1 MTLRAFLIVVIPLLS
16 FATIILFGRLS
27 RLRGICDRIAI
38 AAIAISFILSYG
50 IYRQAMS
57 AYDMGEPFLHLTAAP
72 FEWLTFDHPEAA
84 DQQVSWKIG
93 FWVDSMTAMM
103 LMVVTIVSL
112 LVHIFSLGY
121 MKGEENYNR
130 FFAYLSL
137 FSFSMLLL
145 VLTDNLIILYCC
157 WELVG
162 ISSFLL
168 IGFYVNRESAAAA
181 AKKAFVTN
189 RVGDLGFAIGL
200 FLIYSHFHT
209 FSFREVFERV
219 QAGEMSSLKLTITS
233 LFLFCGAVGKS
244 AQFPLHIWLP
254 DAMEGP
260 TPVSALIHA
269 ATMVAA
275 GVYMVARLYPVFTP
289 DSLLV
294 VAYLGTFTALMAAT
308 IAVTQFDIK
317 RVLAYSTLSQL
328 GYMMAGLGAGAF
340 TASMFHL
347 TTHAF
352 FKALLFLCSGSVILA
367 LHHEQDMR
375 RMGGLWK
382 KTPITFLAML
392 TGCLAIS
399 GIPFFSGFYS
409 KDMILAGALEFGMR
423 HPQHMLLFLAL
434 LVTAGLTAFYMFRL
448 LFMTFTGTPRDP
460 HAYAHAHE
468 SPRNVTIPLL
478 LLAFLSISAGWEH
491 LGLGGFFK
499 ERVIP
504 WGKPPVSAHHAG
516 TPNPLFDAAYAQEP
530 PATEGSGAS
539 ATLSEGNTSPT
550 RHGEEHDD
558 LAHTAHVLATTLSVI
573 GSIIAICLSALFY
586 WERFRIVDPARAAA
600 MFGRFYDL
608 SYNKYYVDE
617 FYDRTL
623 FRGLEV
629 VRNFLARFDLRI
641 IDGIVNGTA
650 SGTVK
655 TSRGSGRF
663 DLSVVDR
670 LVNWLAEVIQGYGQ
684 RIRRIESGVIQNYV
698 LKAGGAFGVMVVLWF
713 VMKSLWGGA

>member
-84 DQQVSWKIG
+84 GQQVSWKIG

-233 LFLFCGAVGKS
+233 LFRC
-244 AQFPLHIWLP
+244 
-254 DAMEGP
+254 
-260 TPVSALIHA
+260 T
-269 ATMVAA
+269 
-275 GVYMVARLYPVFTP
+275 
-289 DSLLV
+289 
-294 VAYLGTFTALMAAT
+294 
-308 IAVTQFDIK
+308 
-317 RVLAYSTLSQL
+317 
-328 GYMMAGLGAGAF
+328 
-340 TASMFHL
+340 
-347 TTHAF
+347 
-352 FKALLFLCSGSVILA
+352 SGSP
-367 LHHEQDMR
+367 MR
-375 RMGGLWK
+375 WK
-382 KTPITFLAML
+382 A
-392 TGCLAIS
+392 
-399 GIPFFSGFYS
+399 
-409 KDMILAGALEFGMR
+409 R
-423 HPQHMLLFLAL
+423 HRSA
-434 LVTAGLTAFYMFRL
+434 RSS
-448 LFMTFTGTPRDP
+448 TPRRWWPRVCIWWRASTRFSLPTHCWWWPTSGLSP
-460 HAYAHAHE
+460 H
-468 SPRNVTIPLL
+468 SWLRPL
-478 LLAFLSISAGWEH
+478 
-491 LGLGGFFK
+491 
-499 ERVIP
+499 R
-504 WGKPPVSAHHAG
+504 
-516 TPNPLFDAAYAQEP
+516 
-530 PATEGSGAS
+530 
-539 ATLSEGNTSPT
+539 
-550 RHGEEHDD
+550 
-558 LAHTAHVLATTLSVI
+558 
-573 GSIIAICLSALFY
+573 
-586 WERFRIVDPARAAA
+586 
-600 MFGRFYDL
+600 
-608 SYNKYYVDE
+608 
-617 FYDRTL
+617 
-623 FRGLEV
+623 
-629 VRNFLARFDLRI
+629 
-641 IDGIVNGTA
+641 
-650 SGTVK
+650 
-655 TSRGSGRF
+655 
-663 DLSVVDR
+663 
-670 LVNWLAEVIQGYGQ
+670 
-684 RIRRIESGVIQNYV
+684 
-698 LKAGGAFGVMVVLWF
+698 
-713 VMKSLWGGA
+713 